1 MLASPIFSR
10 FLLGLTCLFPST
22 RACSWFVCVC
32 VCRHE
37 RLFLLLEALL
47 GKEGCVAEIYAGLG
61 RFSRRGRGLGEDR
74 LLPAVADPMGVTPAL
89 PLPRN
94 LFPHSA
100 TRSPATTFL
109 EKDHTCAYSSL
120 WRRGGLKNRPA
131 FPKLL
136 TSPPVPESQAFTCRL
151 RGHLRP
157 PTHPCK
163 LSTDVSG
170 FFLASGPAAHNQQL
184 TAGFRQKEVISLG
197 LVCVLRSPVGLKM
210 ESPPSILSLRA

>member
-1 MLASPIFSR
+1 MQGGRGSLGFSARSCSHPRSFPASSWGSPVYFHQPELAVG
-10 FLLGLTCLFPST
+10 FL
-22 RACSWFVCVC
+22 C

-47 GKEGCVAEIYAGLG
+47 GKEGCVAVIYAGLG

-100 TRSPATTFL
+100 TRRPATTFL

-136 TSPPVPESQAFTCRL
+136 SSSPVPESQAFTCRL
-151 RGHLRP
+151 RWP
-157 PTHPCK
+157 
-163 LSTDVSG
+163 
-170 FFLASGPAAHNQQL
+170 
-184 TAGFRQKEVISLG
+184 
-197 LVCVLRSPVGLKM
+197 
-210 ESPPSILSLRA
+210 PPSPHPPLQVAY